1 MDLEAEVLA
10 ADAIATAAPV
20 VAATAC
26 ITPTNVAEKPIHA
39 VLRTCWVA
47 LCIVFVDLYIYRYYA
62 KSKVAYPRYNS
73 RIVR

>member
-47 LCIVFVDLYIYRYYA
+47 LCIVFVDLY
-62 KSKVAYPRYNS
+62 SM
-73 RIVR
+73 VRLTI